1 MDMNRFNRNLLNL
14 TMSTLLS
21 TLAAGTALAAA
32 TQKAAPAS
40 FKDYDSNGDGKVSPD
55 EFRARGGDEQAFR
68 DADANRDDRLDSDEF
83 TKARA
88 PGGRERAGQ
97 AVDDARIAAKVKA
110 LLLQDK
116 AIKGADVEVRSHQGL
131 VLLSGQVDDASQIA
145 RAENLARGVDGVRMV
160 SNDLRVRR

>member
-1 MDMNRFNRNLLNL
+1 MNRFNRNLLNL

-21 TLAAGTALAAA
+21 TLAAGTALAGA
-32 TQKAAPAS
+32 TPKAAPPS
-40 FKDYDSNGDGKVSPD
+40 FKDYDSNGDGKVSPE

-88 PGGRERAGQ
+88 NDDGPRAGK
-97 AVDDARIAAKVKA
+97 AVDDAWIAAKVKA
-110 LLLQDK
+110 LLLKDEG
-116 AIKGADVEVRSHQGL
+116 IKGADVEVRAHQGL
-131 VLLSGQVDDASQIA
+131 VLLSGQVDHASQIA
-145 RAENLARGVDGVRMV
+145 RAENLARGVEGVRMV

>member
-1 MDMNRFNRNLLNL
+1 MNRFNRNLLNL

-21 TLAAGTALAAA
+21 TLAAGTALAGA
-32 TQKAAPAS
+32 TPKAAPTS

-55 EFRARGGDEQAFR
+55 EFRARGGDEQTFR
-68 DADANRDDRLDSDEF
+68 EADANRDDRLDGDEF

-88 PGGRERAGQ
+88 HDDRNQAGR
-97 AVDDARIAAKVKA
+97 AVDDAWISAKVKA
-110 LLLQDK
+110 LLLKDK
-116 AIKGADVEVRSHQGL
+116 GVTGTDVEVRTHQGL

-145 RAENLARGVDGVRMV
+145 RAESLARGVEGVRMV

>member
-21 TLAAGTALAAA
+21 TLAAGVAVAGA
-32 TQKAAPAS
+32 TPKAAPPS

-68 DADANRDDRLDSDEF
+68 EADANRDDRLDSDEF
-83 TKARA
+83 IKAVANDDRS
-88 PGGRERAGQ
+88 RAGKV
-97 AVDDARIAAKVKA
+97 VDDAWITAKVKA
-110 LLLQDK
+110 LLLNDE
-116 AIKGADVEVRSHQGL
+116 AIKGAEVEVQTHQGL
-131 VLLSGQVDDASQIA
+131 VLLSGQVDRASQIA
-145 RAENLARGVDGVRMV
+145 RAENLARGVEGVKMV

>member
-1 MDMNRFNRNLLNL
+1 MNRFNRNLLNL

-32 TQKAAPAS
+32 TPKAAPTS

-68 DADANRDDRLDSDEF
+68 AADANRDDRLDSDEF
-83 TKARA
+83 NTARA
-88 PGGRERAGQ
+88 QGERDRPGR
-97 AVDDARIAAKVKA
+97 AVDDAWISAKVKA
-110 LLLQDK
+110 LLLKDK
-116 AIKGADVEVRSHQGL
+116 GVKGTDVEVRTHQGL

-145 RAENLARGVDGVRMV
+145 RAENLARGVEGVRMV